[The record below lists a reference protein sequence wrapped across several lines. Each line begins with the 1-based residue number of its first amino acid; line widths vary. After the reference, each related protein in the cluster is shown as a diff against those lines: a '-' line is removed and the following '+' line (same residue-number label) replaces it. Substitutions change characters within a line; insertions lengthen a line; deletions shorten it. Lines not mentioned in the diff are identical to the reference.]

1 MLIHQKVK
9 EDFYHYS
16 SKRFSFRYAY
26 DVAIDDKVL
35 VYGKGIAS
43 PENVIN
49 IDLSDI
55 NMQGNCQFKNNTSS
69 YLKKLFVDR
78 VEE

>member
-16 SKRFSFRYAY
+16 SKRFSFRYAD

-35 VYGKGIAS
+35 VYGKSIAS

-49 IDLSDI
+49 ISDI
-55 NMQGNCQFKNNTSS
+55 NMQGNCQ
-69 YLKKLFVDR
+69 LKKKHL
-78 VEE
+78 